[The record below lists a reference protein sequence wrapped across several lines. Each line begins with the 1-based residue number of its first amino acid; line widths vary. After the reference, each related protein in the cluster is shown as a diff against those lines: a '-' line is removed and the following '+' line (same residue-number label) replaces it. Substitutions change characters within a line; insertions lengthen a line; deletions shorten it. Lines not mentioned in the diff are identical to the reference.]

1 MLRADFVVIGGGLA
15 GISSALHASE
25 FGEVLLL
32 TKTNLFASNSYWAQG
47 GIAAAIGDDDSSDF
61 HFEDT
66 IKAGAGLCHSD
77 STRILVEE
85 GIERV
90 RDLISMGMEFDQEN
104 GKIALGLEGNHSRRR
119 VLHAGGDAT
128 GREIVNFLTKIVLSN
143 QKIHIHENI
152 HIFDLIVEDNKCYG
166 VSGFN
171 TESSRQELFFGRA
184 TIIAS
189 GGGSG
194 IYSRTTNPRSSTGDG
209 ILLAYNAGAEIGN
222 MEFIQFH
229 PSSLVTEGAETFLIS
244 EAVRGEG
251 AYLVNSS
258 GERFM
263 QNVHQMAELA
273 PRDVVAYEMH
283 KQLINGETIFL
294 KLDHLDKV
302 KIRSR
307 FSNIYEEVLKYGI
320 DITVD
325 PVPVAPAA
333 HYMIGGVKTGLWGET
348 NVQNLYACGEVTF
361 SGVHG
366 ANRLASNSLLE
377 CLVFGYRC
385 IEHAIN
391 SYEKVELYPERE
403 MNYSIDISL
412 DELYLKQR
420 DKVSKILT
428 RYAGIARNEND
439 LKEGLKK
446 ILAIQDE
453 HVADSR
459 EYYTSKINNMI
470 NLSKHIF
477 MFAIYRKE
485 SRGSHRRE
493 DYTDARDE
501 FLLNIIKHK
510 DYGFHTELIK

>member
-1 MLRADFVVIGGGLA
+1 MLRADFVIIGSGLA
-15 GISSALHASE
+15 GISAALQASE

-32 TKTNLFASNSYWAQG
+32 TKTNLISSNSYWAQG
-47 GIAAAIGDDDSSDF
+47 GIAAAIGDDDSPEF
-61 HFEDT
+61 HYEDT

-90 RDLISMGMEFDQEN
+90 RDLISMGMEFDEED
-104 GKIALGLEGNHSRRR
+104 GKIALGLEGNHSKRRI
-119 VLHAGGDAT
+119 LHAGGDAT
-128 GREIVNFLTKIVLSN
+128 GREIVNFLAKILLSN
-143 QKIHIHENI
+143 PKIKIYEDI

-166 VSGFN
+166 ASGFN
-171 TESSRQELFFGRA
+171 TDSNKQELFLGSN

-189 GGGSG
+189 GGGSA
-194 IYSRTTNPRSSTGDG
+194 IYSRTTNPHSSTGDG

-229 PSSLVTEGAETFLIS
+229 PSALVTEGPETFLIS

-251 AYLVNSS
+251 AYLVNSN

-263 QNVHQMAELA
+263 QNVHEMAELA

-283 KQLINGETIFL
+283 KQLLNGNSLFL
-294 KLDHLDKV
+294 KLDHLDRD

-307 FSNIYEEVLKYGI
+307 FSNIYKEVLKHGI
-320 DITVD
+320 DIAVD

-348 NVQNLYACGEVTF
+348 SIQNLYACGEASF

-377 CLVFGYRC
+377 CMVFGFRC
-385 IEHAIN
+385 VKHAVN
-391 SYEKVELYPERE
+391 SDENIVDNPKRDL
-403 MNYSIDISL
+403 NYNIDNSL
-412 DELYLKQR
+412 DGLYLNQR
-420 DKVSKILT
+420 NKISNILT
-428 RYAGIARNEND
+428 RYAGIARNEDD
-439 LKEGLKK
+439 LKEGLRK

-453 HVADSR
+453 HEVDSR

-470 NLSKHIF
+470 TLSKLILL
-477 MFAIYRKE
+477 FAIYRKE

-493 DYTDARDE
+493 DYPDKRDE
-501 FLLNIIKHK
+501 FLINIIKHK
-510 DYGFHTELIK
+510 DNGFHTEFVE